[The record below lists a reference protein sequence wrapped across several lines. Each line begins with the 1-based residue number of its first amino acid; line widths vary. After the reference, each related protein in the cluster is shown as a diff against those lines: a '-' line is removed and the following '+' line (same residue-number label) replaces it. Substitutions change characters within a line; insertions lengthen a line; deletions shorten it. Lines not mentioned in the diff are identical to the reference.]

1 MLPDPIILL
10 ALIKMVLVLT
20 SPIILCQAS
29 YASCMHGFDMIVEIL
44 LSLNV
49 LVNAQS
55 QFGNTPLII
64 GVDFSKNPN
73 IVQLL
78 LSPGAA

>member
-1 MLPDPIILL
+1 MII
-10 ALIKMVLVLT
+10 
-20 SPIILCQAS
+20 
-29 YASCMHGFDMIVEIL
+29 EIL

-64 GVDFSKNPN
+64 AVNFSNNPN

-78 LSPGAA
+78 LSPGTDVH